1 MTFALPPCYPCLVKI
16 NISAS
21 RQFLGLPSG
30 ALHRPGAAEFISPS
44 RLVSVASAPLSAH
57 PVCFSPI
64 SSILNPPVPASAPA
78 LKLLDFCL
86 THRKHSRSKI
96 LIDNFEH
103 LQREVVLVER
113 RRIPVGSGHSI
124 RLDPEVSDF
133 ANFTYDFFYRHYV
146 RLELLVS
153 YRKQKTG
160 PLSNRHK
167 FTFFIFPVAPRV
179 PVADTSQ
186 FQCPSVQ
193 LREATR

>member
-1 MTFALPPCYPCLVKI
+1 MKI
-16 NISAS
+16 NISTA
-21 RQFLGLPSG
+21 RQLLGLSSD
-30 ALHRPGAAEFISPS
+30 ALHRPGSADIIPPS
-44 RLVSVASAPLSAH
+44 RLVSVASATLSAH
-57 PVCFSPI
+57 PVCFSPA
-64 SSILNPPVPASAPA
+64 SSISNRPLPASALA

-133 ANFTYDFFYRHYV
+133 ANFTYDFFNRHYV

-167 FTFFIFPVAPRV
+167 FTFFIF
-179 PVADTSQ
+179 ADVHAALLGSTSQ
-186 FQCPSVQ
+186 SWRWSATLP
-193 LREATR
+193 EAPQ